1 MQIGRWGNSFA
12 VRLSKDMVDAMGLKP
27 DDELDIVAATDTLLT
42 VQHNQRRRAAL
53 ARMRARKWQAP
64 FGFRFDRD
72 EANAR

>member
-64 FGFRFDRD
+64 SGFRFDRD